1 MAKRPT
7 NIRSKIIE
15 AALACAADT
24 RWREISLA
32 TLAETAGITLSQ
44 LHGQYPSKM
53 AIVAA
58 IMDQTTTTVVAG
70 TDPSANEESP
80 HDRLLDAVLRRF
92 DVMEA
97 NKTAIT
103 SILKDMPFDP
113 ARTLCL
119 VPGFLDSMAWTLESA
134 GISSSGIAGR
144 IRTKGLAAIYLGA
157 LGVWMRDDSPDLTK
171 TMAFLD
177 RRLKQAVQLAGYL
190 PFGVVG
196 RISKKQLD

>member
-7 NIRSKIIE
+7 NIRGKIIN

-24 RWREISLA
+24 RWRDISLA
-32 TLAETAGITLSQ
+32 TLAEVAGISLSQ
-44 LHGQYPSKM
+44 LHGQFPSKM

-58 IMDQTTTTVVAG
+58 IMDQTTATVVTG
-70 TDPSANEESP
+70 TDPSVDEESP
-80 HDRLLDAVLRRF
+80 HDRVLDAILRRF
-92 DVMEA
+92 DALEA
-97 NKTAIT
+97 NKAAIT

-119 VPGFLDSMAWTLESA
+119 VPSFLDSVAWTLESA

-157 LGVWMRDDSPDLTK
+157 LGVWMRDDSPDMAK

-177 RRLKQAVQLAGYL
+177 RRLKQAVQLAAYL
-190 PFGVVG
+190 PFGIVD
-196 RISKKQLD
+196 RSSKKQSD

>member
-7 NIRSKIIE
+7 NIRGKIIE
-15 AALACAADT
+15 AALTCAADD
-24 RWREISLA
+24 RWREISL
-32 TLAETAGITLSQ
+32 TMLAETAGITLSQ
-44 LHGQYPSKM
+44 LHGQFPSKT
-53 AIVAA
+53 AIVVA
-58 IMDQTTTTVVAG
+58 IMDQTTTGIVAG

-80 HDRLLDAVLRRF
+80 HDRVLDAILRRF
-92 DVMEA
+92 DVLEA
-97 NKTAIT
+97 NKAAIT

-113 ARTLCL
+113 ARTLTL
-119 VPGFLDSMAWTLESA
+119 VPSFLDSMAWTLESA

-177 RRLKQAVQLAGYL
+177 RRLKQAVLFAGYL

-196 RISKKQLD
+196 RTSKKQLD

>member
-32 TLAETAGITLSQ
+32 TLAKTAGITLSQ